1 MWNMEMRD
9 DRSDLELMSPMA
21 VARSLGLGRTTI
33 YRMLGSG
40 ELPGVRIG
48 TAWRIPVAVLRR
60 YLAEKSVMVGPGD
73 GEAGQPQE
81 GIK

>member
-1 MWNMEMRD
+1 MEKRD
-9 DRSDLELMSPMA
+9 DRTDLEMMSPMA

-33 YRMLGSG
+33 YRMLSSG

-48 TAWRIPVAVLRR
+48 SSWRIPVAVLRR
-60 YLAEKSVMVGPGD
+60 YLAERSMMAVLGDAEVGRS
-73 GEAGQPQE
+73 QE